1 MKALNGDSLSSSG
14 LVVCEYILTEMGV
27 MCAEK
32 GSEQL
37 EWWKQ
42 FSHLHWAYPVAAV
55 VFPEV
60 GSEGLWVGMEIP
72 KPPSPNT
79 QGEELAILLA
89 LISGN
94 LYVFDRKP
102 VLCLSGFCCSAE
114 KASYMGTKDSTAYY

>member
-1 MKALNGDSLSSSG
+1 MTKAVQPLALSLPCG
-14 LVVCEYILTEMGV
+14 CRGV
-27 MCAEK
+27 
-32 GSEQL
+32 S
-37 EWWKQ
+37 
-42 FSHLHWAYPVAAV
+42 
-55 VFPEV
+55 
-60 GSEGLWVGMEIP
+60 WVGMEIP

-114 KASYMGTKDSTAYY
+114 KASYTGTKDSTAYY